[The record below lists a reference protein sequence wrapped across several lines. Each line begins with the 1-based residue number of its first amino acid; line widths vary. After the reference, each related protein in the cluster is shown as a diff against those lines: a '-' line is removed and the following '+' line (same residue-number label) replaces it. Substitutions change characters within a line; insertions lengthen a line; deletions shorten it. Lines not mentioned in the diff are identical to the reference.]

1 MEKNQ
6 ALEIKEESEV
16 VATNLKASDKPKIT
30 PFFGLLENSF
40 NSWRKNLKMFINI
53 FLWGAYYSL
62 IPALVMIAVMVI
74 SVATKNSLGLGL
86 SLLLML
92 VSLAGMVM
100 IIYFSIQAY
109 LGIFMFVKKDYQG
122 SAKESFKEA
131 KPLIGS
137 YFWLSILTVVLIL
150 LWTLLLIIPG
160 IIFSIFYSFAVYA
173 FVFEGKK
180 GMAAIRRSKE
190 LVKNYWWPVAGR
202 VLAFSFLILLFS
214 EVIAMPLDMVE
225 KYSLW
230 WHIWNAIFQIIGF
243 IIGPIALL
251 FSYKIYQDLVNIK
264 K

>member
-1 MEKNQ
+1 MTNEN
-6 ALEIKEESEV
+6 LEPREV
-16 VATNLKASDKPKIT
+16 SVARPKLTPLSDL
-30 PFFGLLENSF
+30 FEGAVSA
-40 NSWRKNLKMFINI
+40 WWKNLKMFIKI

-62 IPALVMIAVMVI
+62 IPALAMIAVMVI
-74 SVATKNSLGLGL
+74 SAATKNSLGLGL

-109 LGIFMFVKKDYQG
+109 LGIFMCVKKNYQG

-131 KPLIGS
+131 KPWVGS

-150 LWTLLLIIPG
+150 LWALLLIIPG

-173 FVFEGKK
+173 LVFEGKK
-180 GMAAIRRSKE
+180 GMAAIKRSKE

-202 VLAFSFLILLFS
+202 LVAFALLIWLFS
-214 EVIAMPLDMVE
+214 MILAIPVTMVE

-230 WHIWNAIFQIIGF
+230 WHIWNTIFQIISF